1 MAESIIE
8 PVIEIEHLTLG
19 YKNCRIINDIN
30 AQINAGE
37 IIGIIGPNG
46 AGKSTFLKTL
56 RNLMPCLTGKVKF
69 FGKDNTELSAKDFA
83 RIVAYLQQNT
93 APSFGYTAREI
104 VLTGRYPYMK
114 WWQEESD
121 FDKQIADECMKYTGT
136 LELAERSVNE
146 VSGGQRQRILLAK
159 VLAQQTPILFLD
171 EPTTGLDVIYQE
183 EFFRFAA
190 ELSKFGKTV
199 LMVVHE
205 LNFAAKYCSR
215 IFLIANGELL
225 ADGKPKEVFTE
236 ELLSRAYKTNVQVS
250 YNPLNGNMEIT
261 TVQDYNKT
269 FARNELLKRICLTD
283 VEI

>member
-183 EFFRFAA
+183 EIFRFAA

-261 TVQDYNKT
+261 TVQDDNKT
-269 FARNELLKRICLTD
+269 FARNVLLKRICNYNLY
-283 VEI
+283 

>member
-183 EFFRFAA
+183 EIFRFAA

-261 TVQDYNKT
+261 TVQDDNKT
-269 FARNELLKRICLTD
+269 FARNELLKRICNYSLY
-283 VEI
+283 

>member
-1 MAESIIE
+1 MAESVIE
-8 PVIEIEHLTLG
+8 PVIEIEHLALG

-136 LELAERSVNE
+136 LELAERPVNE

-183 EFFRFAA
+183 EIFRFAA

-215 IFLIANGELL
+215 IFLIGNGQLL
-225 ADGKPKEVFTE
+225 ADGNPKEVFTE

-261 TVQDYNKT
+261 TVQDDDKT
-269 FARNELLKRICLTD
+269 LARNALLKRICNYNLY
-283 VEI
+283 

>member
-69 FGKDNTELSAKDFA
+69 FGKDSTELSAKDFA

-114 WWQEESD
+114 WWQEEND

-136 LELAERSVNE
+136 LELAERPVNE

-183 EFFRFAA
+183 EIFRFAA

-215 IFLIANGELL
+215 IFLIGNGQLL
-225 ADGKPKEVFTE
+225 ADGNPKEVFTE

-261 TVQDYNKT
+261 TVQDDDKT
-269 FARNELLKRICLTD
+269 LARNALLKRICNYNLY
-283 VEI
+283 

>member
-136 LELAERSVNE
+136 LELAERPVNE

-183 EFFRFAA
+183 EIFRFAA

-215 IFLIANGELL
+215 IFLIGNGQLL

-261 TVQDYNKT
+261 TVQDDDKT
-269 FARNELLKRICLTD
+269 FVRKALLQRICNYNFY
-283 VEI
+283 

>member
-104 VLTGRYPYMK
+104 VLTGRYPYIK

-183 EFFRFAA
+183 EIFRFAA

-261 TVQDYNKT
+261 TVQDDNKT
-269 FARNELLKRICLTD
+269 FARNELLKRICNYNLY
-283 VEI
+283 

>member
-93 APSFGYTAREI
+93 LGCNDI
-104 VLTGRYPYMK
+104 VCPDIAGNAGIRQGEGR
-114 WWQEESD
+114 D
-121 FDKQIADECMKYTGT
+121 
-136 LELAERSVNE
+136 
-146 VSGGQRQRILLAK
+146 
-159 VLAQQTPILFLD
+159 
-171 EPTTGLDVIYQE
+171 IYQ
-183 EFFRFAA
+183 
-190 ELSKFGKTV
+190 
-199 LMVVHE
+199 
-205 LNFAAKYCSR
+205 
-215 IFLIANGELL
+215 
-225 ADGKPKEVFTE
+225 
-236 ELLSRAYKTNVQVS
+236 
-250 YNPLNGNMEIT
+250 
-261 TVQDYNKT
+261 
-269 FARNELLKRICLTD
+269 
-283 VEI
+283 